1 LKLILLGIDGLSY
14 TSFMKCTPAFLLH
27 LFKTVHRGVVFNK
40 RPQDHMRSWMEV
52 LKVKNEE
59 GRDLIEIAE
68 LINIP
73 SNEYF
78 DVMENSTMSELNTL
92 VKSISR
98 LTWRRPAIARITVR
112 DRSLHRGKG
121 NKCQLYKLIDSVI
134 EGIINEVGG
143 FIIFSPFGEPL
154 SGSKEDHEEYGVY
167 LSTRPRPRERDTLK
181 LQDIAFTFHRLIT
194 GN

>member
-73 SNEYF
+73 
-78 DVMENSTMSELNTL
+78 
-92 VKSISR
+92 
-98 LTWRRPAIARITVR
+98 
-112 DRSLHRGKG
+112 
-121 NKCQLYKLIDSVI
+121 
-134 EGIINEVGG
+134 
-143 FIIFSPFGEPL
+143 
-154 SGSKEDHEEYGVY
+154 
-167 LSTRPRPRERDTLK
+167 
-181 LQDIAFTFHRLIT
+181 
-194 GN
+194 